1 MSTQENPDQKS
12 RRHNRRAGLAM
23 LGLFALAVV
32 CIAVSANWY
41 LRNAR
46 QRQWHET
53 AQSLSVQ
60 TANQVA
66 LLTVWSGSLTD
77 QVRTFVGQDWLRLF
91 AAEAA
96 NTGQPAAAVLEL
108 AATLEAEP
116 MSLTAPLQ
124 DTAAPLAA
132 LAPRL
137 PATLRQLR
145 DFKEK
150 NSFLRVSL
158 LNAAGEIFLSAG
170 KPPQL
175 DEAQRTS
182 ALKAFSD
189 KQPVFL
195 PARREDGLLVMDMAS
210 PVFTPLYMD
219 ASGVGV
225 PAVLLLS
232 ANVSPVVKAVSRTG
246 ESAILQALGNS
257 LQRLDPQTGPHN
269 LPGWQLENGRL
280 PPAMREDN
288 ALPEHWRQSYCL
300 AEPVPGLPW
309 LVAQGVPAPELE
321 AQYAHIRKNALLAS
335 LVFTAL
341 AGIMLAALWWWLVGR
356 NERAVADQL
365 RRLYRVVNQQKQIM
379 DGVNSAL
386 SAGIVL
392 NDFNGRLFYANQGFA
407 RMTGLPA
414 EQLPGMAH
422 TDLGPDLAR
431 SLVTHTLAVYQTQSL
446 SSFTETLPI
455 RGQTRYFLTSCTPF
469 RDEQSRITGVVSV
482 YSDMTELALAQQRA
496 QLMVTQ
502 AVNAFVR
509 AIEAVDAYL
518 RGHSD
523 FTAQLAVLLARQLG
537 RDDPETL
544 ATLRTAAKLSQL
556 GMIQLPKELLTK
568 SGSLTPDERAQLERH
583 VDYAREALA
592 GIDFGLPVLE
602 AMTQMHERLDGSGY
616 PDHLQGE
623 NICPNA
629 RILAVANTFCALV
642 RPRSYRTALPVDA
655 ALKLLKTT
663 PPSYDPQVIAAL
675 QTILGTDEGKTFF
688 TRLQNGQE
696 A

>member
-1 MSTQENPDQKS
+1 
-12 RRHNRRAGLAM
+12 
-23 LGLFALAVV
+23 
-32 CIAVSANWY
+32 
-41 LRNAR
+41 
-46 QRQWHET
+46 
-53 AQSLSVQ
+53 
-60 TANQVA
+60 
-66 LLTVWSGSLTD
+66 
-77 QVRTFVGQDWLRLF
+77 
-91 AAEAA
+91 
-96 NTGQPAAAVLEL
+96 
-108 AATLEAEP
+108 
-116 MSLTAPLQ
+116 
-124 DTAAPLAA
+124 
-132 LAPRL
+132 
-137 PATLRQLR
+137 
-145 DFKEK
+145 
-150 NSFLRVSL
+150 
-158 LNAAGEIFLSAG
+158 
-170 KPPQL
+170 
-175 DEAQRTS
+175 
-182 ALKAFSD
+182 
-189 KQPVFL
+189 
-195 PARREDGLLVMDMAS
+195 
-210 PVFTPLYMD
+210 
-219 ASGVGV
+219 
-225 PAVLLLS
+225 
-232 ANVSPVVKAVSRTG
+232 
-246 ESAILQALGNS
+246 
-257 LQRLDPQTGPHN
+257 
-269 LPGWQLENGRL
+269 
-280 PPAMREDN
+280 
-288 ALPEHWRQSYCL
+288 
-300 AEPVPGLPW
+300 
-309 LVAQGVPAPELE
+309 
-321 AQYAHIRKNALLAS
+321 
-335 LVFTAL
+335 
-341 AGIMLAALWWWLVGR
+341 
-356 NERAVADQL
+356 
-365 RRLYRVVNQQKQIM
+365 
-379 DGVNSAL
+379 
-386 SAGIVL
+386 
-392 NDFNGRLFYANQGFA
+392 
-407 RMTGLPA
+407 MTGLPA

>member
-1 MSTQENPDQKS
+1 MPTQEAPVRNP
-12 RRHNRRAGLAM
+12 RAHNRRAGLTM
-23 LGLFALAVV
+23 LALFALALA
-32 CIAVSANWY
+32 CIAAGANWY
-41 LRNAR
+41 LNNAR
-46 QRQWHET
+46 QRRQHET

-66 LLTVWSGSLTD
+66 LLTVWSGSLVD
-77 QVRTFVGQDWLRLF
+77 QVRTFVSQDWLRLF

-96 NTGQPAAAVLEL
+96 ATGRPAADLLQLAAAV
-108 AATLEAEP
+108 EASAMPVEE
-116 MSLTAPLQ
+116 APQ
-124 DTAAPLAA
+124 GTTDPLAA

-145 DFKEK
+145 DFNEK
-150 NSFLRVSL
+150 NSFLHVAL
-158 LNAAGEIFLSAG
+158 VNAAGEVFLASG
-170 KPPQL
+170 KPPPL
-175 DEAQRTS
+175 DGDRRQCV
-182 ALKAFSD
+182 LKAFSD

-195 PARREDGLLVMDMAS
+195 PARREEGLLVMDMAF
-210 PVFTPLYMD
+210 PVFTPLYLD
-219 ASGVGV
+219 ASGTGV

-232 ANVSPVVKAVSRTG
+232 ANVQPVVKAVSRHG
-246 ESAILQALGNS
+246 ESAILQSFAGG

-288 ALPEHWRQSYCL
+288 ALPEHWRRSFCL

-309 LVAQGVPAPELE
+309 LVVQGVPAPEQDAL
-321 AQYAHIRKNALLAS
+321 QTQTRKNVLLAS
-335 LVFTAL
+335 LVLTAL

-414 EQLPGMAH
+414 EQLPGLAH

-431 SLVTHTLAVYQTQSL
+431 SLVTHTLAVYRTGAL
-446 SSFTETLPI
+446 SSFTETLPL

-469 RDEQSRITGVVSV
+469 RDEQGRITGVVSV
-482 YSDMTELALAQQRA
+482 YSDMTDLALAQQRA

-509 AIEAVDAYL
+509 AIEAVDSYL

-523 FTAQLAVLLARQLG
+523 FTAHLAATLARRLG

-556 GMIQLPKELLTK
+556 GMIQLPKELIAK
-568 SGSLTPDERAQLERH
+568 SGGLTPDERAQLERH

-602 AMTQMHERLDGSGY
+602 AITQMHERLDGSGY
-616 PDHLQGE
+616 PERLRGE
-623 NICPNA
+623 AICPNA

-642 RPRSYRTALPVDA
+642 RPRSYRTALPVDQS
-655 ALKLLKTT
+655 LKLLDAA
-663 PPSYDPQVIAAL
+663 PPAYDPQVVAAL
-675 QTILGTDEGKTFF
+675 HAFLQTEEGQDFLAL
-688 TRLQNGQE
+688 LQDTE
-696 A
+696 K